1 MRGSPL
7 KFVAKAGLWE
17 VARLAFG
24 AFGLG
29 RRAATRRRVPR
40 LREARSIL
48 AIRLDLVGD
57 LVFTLQA
64 IDALRGAAPEARI
77 SALVLPYTG
86 DLLRGYPSVDR
97 VIAVDVNRWRRP
109 GQWAAGGAIRQLAA
123 ALREVRRERYDLA
136 VSFYGRVGAAA
147 ALLSGADFL
156 VGYREEGYPLT
167 FDLGLEGRRYRKRQH
182 ESEYCLDLVRA
193 ILHRQSGSDTKGPA
207 GSGTTPPPRN
217 LSGTLLGA
225 PAGGKPVRL
234 SVDPV
239 AARRVEVLL
248 HEAGLKPEDSLA
260 ALHPGAL
267 NMAAKRW
274 PPERWA
280 EVADRLQRETPS
292 RILLVGSAAER
303 PLVETV
309 RGHMATEAVALG
321 GRTTLPELVALLARC
336 DLFLGCDSGPLH
348 VASALGLPSVSVY
361 GPTDPDITG
370 PLGPHARVLR
380 SRADCSPCY
389 DPIRPSDCPR
399 PDPLCMAGVS
409 VDEVW
414 EAVKE
419 VISHE

>member
-1 MRGSPL
+1 MRGSSL
-7 KFVAKAGLWE
+7 KSIAKAGLWE
-17 VARLAFG
+17 VAHLVFG
-24 AFGLG
+24 AHGLG
-29 RRAATRRRVPR
+29 RQASGRRQTPQ
-40 LREARSIL
+40 LREVRSIL
-48 AIRLDLVGD
+48 AIRLDLMGD
-57 LVFTLQA
+57 LVFTLPA
-64 IDALRGAAPEARI
+64 LDALREAAPGARI

-86 DLLRGYPSVDR
+86 ELLRGHPSVDR

-109 GQWAAGGAIRQLAA
+109 GEWAAGGAIRQMVA
-123 ALREVRRERYDLA
+123 ALREVRREGYDLA

-156 VGYREEGYPLT
+156 VGYREEGYPFT
-167 FDLGLEGRRYRKRQH
+167 FDLGLEGRRYRESRH
-182 ESEYCLDLVRA
+182 ESEYCLDLVR
-193 ILHRQSGSDTKGPA
+193 T
-207 GSGTTPPPRN
+207 
-217 LSGTLLGA
+217 LGA
-225 PAGGKPVRL
+225 PAGGKLARL

-239 AARRVEVLL
+239 AARRVEALL
-248 HEAGLKPEDSLA
+248 HEAGLKPEDSLV

-267 NMAAKRW
+267 NMVAKRW
-274 PPERWA
+274 LPERWA

-303 PLVETV
+303 PLVEMV
-309 RGHMATEAVALG
+309 RGHMATGAVALG

-370 PLGPHARVLR
+370 PLGPRARVLR
-380 SRADCSPCY
+380 ARADCSPCY
-389 DPIRPSDCPR
+389 DPIKPSDCPR

-414 EAVKE
+414 EAVLQVMSDE
-419 VISHE
+419 